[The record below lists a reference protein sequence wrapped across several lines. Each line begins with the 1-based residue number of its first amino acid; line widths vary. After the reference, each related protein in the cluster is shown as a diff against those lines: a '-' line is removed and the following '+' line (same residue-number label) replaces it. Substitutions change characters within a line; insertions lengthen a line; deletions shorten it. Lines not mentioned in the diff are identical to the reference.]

1 MTIALLIYLVVLVL
15 IAVRSA
21 RRVKDIPDFF
31 VARKGASA
39 KAVAGSLVAT
49 ILGGSAVIGAVDS
62 GARLGGAASW
72 FMLTGALGLL
82 ALIPFASRA
91 YKHGKYALPDLVETL
106 YGKGPRFVASIVI
119 PVAWTGI
126 VAAQIIAAAKLLMT
140 FTPMSYTAAAIT
152 AATVF
157 TGYTLAGGQFSIL
170 RTDFFQACLI
180 IVGLLVLAGFA
191 IFSGD
196 AATSGAQFTAGI
208 QAAQATGAP
217 PFPFH
222 ANFTPFDLFLL
233 ILTYG
238 TTYTAGPDIFSRMF
252 CAKDVTTAKKAI
264 AGAACTLIPVA
275 FIIGFLAVYGVGLGE
290 VQGARITAI
299 ANAVLPPALIPLF
312 ALALLSVV
320 LSSADT
326 TLLSSSVIICRL
338 FGIGGDKEMPG
349 GSYRPSASRMT
360 GHDSSGMG
368 MTEHDSSGA
377 RMTGGYKTAVDSIAP
392 CGRSRMT
399 LGALAKAR
407 IIIFLN
413 GIVALLL
420 ALMFTDIIGTLL
432 LALAVY
438 AGAFTVPILWGLR
451 GLKAKPIFVAAAII
465 AGGTLALVGKLCP
478 TLAFLPA
485 NLGSH
490 TGDILMIAA
499 FVVNAAFLALGRE
512 KNQNLA

>member
-1 MTIALLIYLVVLVL
+1 MNIALIVYLVVLVL

-91 YKHGKYALPDLVETL
+91 YSHGKYALPDLVEAL
-106 YGKGPRFVASIVI
+106 YGKGPRTVASIVI

-152 AATVF
+152 AAVVF
-157 TGYTLAGGQFSIL
+157 TGYTLAGGQLSIL

-180 IVGLLVLAGFA
+180 IAGLLVLAGFA
-191 IFSGD
+191 YFGD
-196 AATSGAQFTAGI
+196 AATVAGAAN
-208 QAAQATGAP
+208 AATSAPTSAATSAP

-222 ANFTPFDLFLL
+222 SNFTPFDLFLL

-252 CAKDVTTAKKAI
+252 CAKDVATAKKAI
-264 AGAACTLIPVA
+264 AGAAFTLVPVA
-275 FIIGFLAVYGVGLGE
+275 FVIGFLAVYGVGLGE

-338 FGIGGDKEMPG
+338 IGVGQEKQIPAYAGMTSNGAD
-349 GSYRPSASRMT
+349 ASR
-360 GHDSSGMG
+360 G
-368 MTEHDSSGA
+368 
-377 RMTGGYKTAVDSIAP
+377 KQ
-392 CGRSRMT
+392 
-399 LGALAKAR
+399 LAKAR
-407 IIIFLN
+407 IVILLN

-420 ALMFTDIIGTLL
+420 ALVFTDIIGTLL

-438 AGAFTVPILWGLR
+438 AGAFTVPVLWGLL
-451 GLKAKPIFVAAAII
+451 GLKAKPKFVGVAIV
-465 AGGTLALVGKLCP
+465 AGGALALAGKFCP
-478 TLAFLPA
+478 ALPGA
-485 NLGSH
+485 LGAH
-490 TGDILMIAA
+490 TGDFLMVAA
-499 FVVNAAFLALGRE
+499 FIVNAAILAIGRE
-512 KNQNLA
+512 RPA

>member
-1 MTIALLIYLVVLVL
+1 M
-15 IAVRSA
+15 
-21 RRVKDIPDFF
+21 
-31 VARKGASA
+31 
-39 KAVAGSLVAT
+39 AT

-91 YKHGKYALPDLVETL
+91 YSHGKYALPDLVETL
-106 YGKGPRFVASIVI
+106 YGKGPRTVASIVI

-140 FTPMSYTAAAIT
+140 FTPMEYTTAAIV

-157 TGYTLAGGQFSIL
+157 TGYTLAGGQLSIL

-180 IVGLLVLAGFA
+180 IAGLLVLAGFA
-191 IFSGD
+191 LFSD
-196 AATSGAQFTAGI
+196 AATVAGVAGAG
-208 QAAQATGAP
+208 ATSAPISAP

-222 ANFTPFDLFLL
+222 SNFTPFDLFLL

-252 CAKDVTTAKKAI
+252 CAKDESTAKKAI
-264 AGAACTLIPVA
+264 AGAACTLVPVA
-275 FIIGFLAVYGVGLGE
+275 FVIGFLAVYGVGLGE

-338 FGIGGDKEMPG
+338 IGVGQE
-349 GSYRPSASRMT
+349 SRSPPT
-360 GHDSSGMG
+360 
-368 MTEHDSSGA
+368 
-377 RMTGGYKTAVDSIAP
+377 
-392 CGRSRMT
+392 
-399 LGALAKAR
+399 
-407 IIIFLN
+407 
-413 GIVALLL
+413 
-420 ALMFTDIIGTLL
+420 
-432 LALAVY
+432 
-438 AGAFTVPILWGLR
+438 R
-451 GLKAKPIFVAAAII
+451 G
-465 AGGTLALVGKLCP
+465 
-478 TLAFLPA
+478 
-485 NLGSH
+485 
-490 TGDILMIAA
+490 
-499 FVVNAAFLALGRE
+499 
-512 KNQNLA
+512 

>member
-1 MTIALLIYLVVLVL
+1 MTIALIIYLVILIL
-15 IAVRSA
+15 IAIRSA
-21 RRVKDIPDFF
+21 MRVKDIPDFF

-91 YKHGKYALPDLVETL
+91 YRHGKYALPDLVETL

-140 FTPMSYTAAAIT
+140 FTPMSYTTAAIT

-191 IFSGD
+191 QFGGA
-196 AATSGAQFTAGI
+196 AATSGAQFTAGV

-222 ANFTPFDLFLL
+222 TNFTPFDLFLL

-338 FGIGGDKEMPG
+338 FGIGGG
-349 GSYRPSASRMT
+349 ASC
-360 GHDSSGMG
+360 DP
-368 MTEHDSSGA
+368 
-377 RMTGGYKTAVDSIAP
+377 TAKADHSP
-392 CGRSRMT
+392 
-399 LGALAKAR
+399 LAKAR

-420 ALMFTDIIGTLL
+420 ALVFTDIIGTLL

-438 AGAFTVPILWGLR
+438 AGAFTVPVLWGLL
-451 GLKAKPIFVAAAII
+451 GLKAKPKFVGAAIVT
-465 AGGTLALVGKLCP
+465 GGALALMGKLCP
-478 TLAFLPA
+478 SLAFLPA
-485 NLGSH
+485 NLGAH
-490 TGDILMIAA
+490 TGDFLMIAA
-499 FVVNAAFLALGRE
+499 FIVNAAFLALGRIR
-512 KNQNLA
+512 A

>member
-1 MTIALLIYLVVLVL
+1 MNIALIIYLVVLVL

-62 GARLGGAASW
+62 GTRLGGAASW

-91 YKHGKYALPDLVETL
+91 YKHGKYALPDLVENL
-106 YGKGPRFVASIVI
+106 YGKGPRTVASIVI

-140 FTPMSYTAAAIT
+140 FTPMEYTTAAIVS
-152 AATVF
+152 AAVF
-157 TGYTLAGGQFSIL
+157 TGYTLAGGQLSIL
-170 RTDFFQACLI
+170 RTDFLQACLI
-180 IVGLLVLAGFA
+180 IAGLLVLAGFA
-191 IFSGD
+191 MISGAGD
-196 AATSGAQFTAGI
+196 AATTAGVTSAI
-208 QAAQATGAP
+208 TSAP

-252 CAKDVTTAKKAI
+252 CAKDVQSAKKAI
-264 AGAACTLIPVA
+264 AGAACVLIPVA
-275 FIIGFLAVYGVGLGE
+275 FVIGFLAVYGVSLGE

-326 TLLSSSVIICRL
+326 TLLSSSVIICGL
-338 FGIGGDKEMPG
+338 FRIGTDP
-349 GSYRPSASRMT
+349 R
-360 GHDSSGMG
+360 
-368 MTEHDSSGA
+368 GA
-377 RMTGGYKTAVDSIAP
+377 RAPQTA
-392 CGRSRMT
+392 
-399 LGALAKAR
+399 GAASKSLLKAR
-407 IIIFLN
+407 SIILLN
-413 GIVALLL
+413 GIVALLI
-420 ALMFTDIIGTLL
+420 ALVFTDIIGTLL

-438 AGAFTVPILWGLR
+438 AGAFTVPVLWGLL
-451 GLKAKPIFVAAAII
+451 GLKAKPKFVGAAII
-465 AGGTLALVGKLCP
+465 AGGALALAGKFCP
-478 TLAFLPA
+478 AFPGA
-485 NLGSH
+485 LGAH
-490 TGDILMIAA
+490 TGDFLMVAA
-499 FVVNAAFLALGRE
+499 FIVNAVILAFGRE
-512 KNQNLA
+512 KK